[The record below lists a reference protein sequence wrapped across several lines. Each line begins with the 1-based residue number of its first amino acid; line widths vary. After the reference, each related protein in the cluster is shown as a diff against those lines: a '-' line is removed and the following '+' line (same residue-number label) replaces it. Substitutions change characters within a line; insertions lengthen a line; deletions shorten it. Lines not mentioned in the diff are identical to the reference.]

1 MNNIKHLWRAAANG
15 LALLLAVLS
24 VQACTDEDIASPNRA
39 VVDENGM
46 VHLSFDANIPGLKL
60 TKSVDI
66 NGESISTLWLVAFNE
81 NGNMISRVLATTNDN
96 VSGIEDGSGTFNA
109 EVPSSTRRL
118 HFLANVNMDNFSDQD
133 NIGRHENEV
142 IAPMVSSSGNLVYW
156 GLKTFDS
163 EEALTNFAANSA
175 SDPVILYRNQ
185 ALVEYNTHNAAAGV
199 TLEVLGW
206 AALNQYAYGTVAPF
220 DASAIGPDSDPF
232 HFNLTEGHDFVTTLP
247 EAYNVKQTDVES
259 VGQASA
265 QEGDPRYLFET
276 LNPEDDQVYLIMQ
289 IRKMEGRE
297 STTKYY
303 KIMFVDDEKNQLE
316 IYRNYEYVISITGL
330 PTSMGYDTFEEA
342 KNGVAANNA
351 WVSVDP
357 EIPELTDG
365 INTVRIE
372 NGTTQVFNEG
382 GNQVI
387 AFTYDGN
394 ADDISVEWLED
405 GRNVSNTNPTITLD
419 GNGSYSIN
427 LNLNEPTDDPQMGT
441 LLLHTGVFTRQIK
454 VYLVNPFSFQ
464 PVWVST
470 GVPMVKWEQMSMTF
484 VIPDNYPAELFP
496 IECKIATNKMN
507 ANDDLG
513 IQLPIIM
520 EECEYDV
527 TDDNGNQV
535 HVTSDLGYKYVYTA
549 TEPGVQEIFFT
560 LNTSDGDDFGVTWNG
575 AACPAEGTDHG
586 HVFLEADYF
595 NDAHRLVK
603 FQSTDDNWY
612 ADKNRRIT
620 IVGSET
626 NNPGFLV
633 KEISPTVNQQIDV
646 TLNFRADEGGN
657 QGDENALVAP
667 ENGTIM
673 RVATAVAKPVNESI
687 YLSTQEC
694 ERLGLPTSNNI
705 VDYYYYEFD
714 DNNTTE
720 LTLNFVTTTSD
731 VEDIIRFSID
741 QENGLNPE
749 LETYYLYK
757 SAGVELKANPE
768 RFTFGDFKVDDD
780 IADAEGVKYGLNQP
794 IHVSFTLPQASV
806 QYNDAT
812 FFISTQNLIPA
823 ADNTYTLTETEG
835 GYNFTVPQQTA
846 NTDINIMLNFL
857 TNRIANGETLTIDA
871 VDNTALFNPAS
882 ATFTNTPIR
891 GTIKLGGDNPPQL
904 TTSSFITL
912 ERKNGTRVGIIT
924 VESVTNNVANYRID
938 LRSEYDFT
946 MDEELT
952 IYYNS
957 LDTQNQRIYHSPT
970 TFQTLVNDATDD
982 GMVTQITL
990 TER

>member
-1 MNNIKHLWRAAANG
+1 MKRTLYIFLAG
-15 LALLLAVLS
+15 LLLLAGFTS
-24 VQACTDEDIASPNRA
+24 CTDETMVQNSGGITANGDI
-39 VVDENGM
+39 
-46 VHLSFDANIPGLKL
+46 HLKVTANIPAPKQVITRDIDPDGLG
-60 TKSVDI
+60 V
-66 NGESISTLWLVAFNE
+66 NTLWLFCFNE
-81 NGNMISRVLATTNDN
+81 FG
-96 VSGIEDGSGTFNA
+96 EY
-109 EVPSSTRRL
+109 
-118 HFLANVNMDNFSDQD
+118 
-133 NIGRHENEV
+133 IGRR
-142 IAPMVSSSGNLVYW
+142 
-156 GLKTFDS
+156 
-163 EEALTNFAANSA
+163 EAGNFAATDETGHYSFEVDVPGSTDIIHFLSNVYLDDFNDRDNFGRNETTVIPSFVSA
-175 SDPVILYRNQ
+175 SGRMCYWGRSNLATLQSGGNVELYRNQ
-185 ALVEYNTHNAAAGV
+185 AQVRWN
-199 TLEVLGW
+199 
-206 AALNQYAYGTVAPF
+206 
-220 DASAIGPDSDPF
+220 
-232 HFNLTEGHDFVTTLP
+232 TTLP
-247 EAYNVKQTDVES
+247 EGMRIYGYGICNRRAWGTLAPFNTEAEQGSPFDFTLANPYVTEPAEEYQILASDPTEATVQGDVS
-259 VGQASA
+259 
-265 QEGDPRYLFET
+265 EGDPHYIFENPNT
-276 LNPEDDQVYLIMQ
+276 LDAPAFAVMKIGINGQN
-289 IRKMEGRE
+289 E
-297 STTKYY
+297 SNAKYY

-470 GVPMVKWEQMSMTF
+470 GVPMVKGEQMSMTF

-520 EECEYDV
+520 EKCEYDV
-527 TDDNGNQV
+527 TEDNGNQV

-560 LNTSDGDDFGVTWNG
+560 LNTSDGEDFGVTWDG
-575 AACPAEGTDHG
+575 GACPNNGTNHG

-603 FQSTDDNWY
+603 FQEAGENIS
-612 ADKNRRIT
+612 NRRIT
-620 IVGSET
+620 IEGSA
-626 NNPGFLV
+626 NDNPGFLLQ
-633 KEISPTVNQQIDV
+633 ELAPTANQPISV
-646 TLNFRADEGGN
+646 TLNFMADEERGWQTN
-657 QGDENALVAP
+657 TTPTAP
-667 ENGTIM
+667 ESGTLM
-673 RVATAVAKPVNESI
+673 RIATAVAEPADRSI
-687 YLSTQEC
+687 YLSSDEC
-694 ERLGLPTSNNI
+694 TSLGLPTSNNI
-705 VDYYYYEFD
+705 VNYYYYRFD
-714 DNNTTE
+714 GNTE
-720 LTLNFVTTTSD
+720 TLKLGFVTNTSD
-731 VEDIIRFSID
+731 IEDIIRFSID
-741 QENGLNPE
+741 QENGMNPNLDE
-749 LETYYLYK
+749 QYLYK
-757 SAGVELKANPE
+757 SAGVELRANPA
-768 RFTFGDFKVDDD
+768 RFDFGNFTVDDD
-780 IADAEGVKYGLNQP
+780 NPNAEGVKYGLNQP

-891 GTIKLGGDNPPQL
+891 GTITLGGDNPPQL

-924 VESVTNNVANYRID
+924 VESVDNANVASYRID

-957 LDTQNQRIYHSPT
+957 LEADNQRIYQAT
-970 TFQTLVNDATDD
+970 KTFQALVDDAEAD
-982 GMVTQITL
+982 GQVEQITL

>member
-1 MNNIKHLWRAAANG
+1 MKRTLYIFLAG
-15 LALLLAVLS
+15 LLLLAGFTS
-24 VQACTDEDIASPNRA
+24 CTDETMVQNSGGITANGDI
-39 VVDENGM
+39 
-46 VHLSFDANIPGLKL
+46 HLKVTANIPAPKQVITRDIDPDGLG
-60 TKSVDI
+60 V
-66 NGESISTLWLVAFNE
+66 NTLWLFCFNE
-81 NGNMISRVLATTNDN
+81 FG
-96 VSGIEDGSGTFNA
+96 EY
-109 EVPSSTRRL
+109 
-118 HFLANVNMDNFSDQD
+118 
-133 NIGRHENEV
+133 IGRR
-142 IAPMVSSSGNLVYW
+142 
-156 GLKTFDS
+156 
-163 EEALTNFAANSA
+163 EAGNFAATDETGHYSFEVDVPGSTDIIHFLSNVYLDDFNDRDNFGRNETTVIPSFVSA
-175 SDPVILYRNQ
+175 SGRMCYWGRSNLATLQSGGNVELYRNQ
-185 ALVEYNTHNAAAGV
+185 AQVRWN
-199 TLEVLGW
+199 
-206 AALNQYAYGTVAPF
+206 
-220 DASAIGPDSDPF
+220 
-232 HFNLTEGHDFVTTLP
+232 TTLP
-247 EAYNVKQTDVES
+247 EGMTIYGYGICNRRAWGTLAPFNTEEGQNQAFDFDLDNPYVTEPAEEYQILASDPTEATVQGDVS
-259 VGQASA
+259 
-265 QEGDPRYLFET
+265 EGDPHYIFENPNT
-276 LNPEDDQVYLIMQ
+276 LDAPVFAVMKISINEQDE
-289 IRKMEGRE
+289 RNA
-297 STTKYY
+297 KYY

-316 IYRNYEYVISITGL
+316 IYRNYEYVINITGL

-365 INTVRIE
+365 ETTVSIT
-372 NGTTQVFNEG
+372 NGTTQVFTTG
-382 GNQVI
+382 GNQTI
-387 AFTYDGN
+387 SFTYNGN
-394 ADDISVEWLED
+394 TSDISVEWLED
-405 GRNVSNTNPTITLD
+405 GRNVSSSAPTLTSD
-419 GNGSYSIN
+419 GNNHSIN
-427 LNLNEPTDDPQMGT
+427 MILNTPTDEPRMGT
-441 LLLHTGVFTRQIK
+441 LLLRTGEFTRQIK

-470 GVPMVKWEQMSMTF
+470 GVPMVKEEPMSMTF

-507 ANDDLG
+507 ANDELG

-520 EECEYDV
+520 EKCEYDV

-549 TEPGVQEIFFT
+549 TEPGIQEIFFT
-560 LNTSDGDDFGVTWNG
+560 LNTSDGEDFGVTWDRG
-575 AACPAEGTDHG
+575 ACPNNGTNHG

-603 FQSTDDNWY
+603 FQEAGRNIS
-612 ADKNRRIT
+612 NRRIT
-620 IVGSET
+620 IEGSAEK
-626 NNPGFLV
+626 NPGFLLQELAPTA
-633 KEISPTVNQQIDV
+633 KQPISV
-646 TLNFRADEGGN
+646 TLNFIADEEGW
-657 QGDENALVAP
+657 QGENTPTAP
-667 ENGTIM
+667 ESGTLM
-673 RVATAVAKPVNESI
+673 RIATAIAEPADRSI
-687 YLSTQEC
+687 YLSPDEC
-694 ERLGLPTSNNI
+694 TSLGLPTSNNI
-705 VDYYYYEFD
+705 VNYYYYRFN
-714 DNNTTE
+714 DNTA
-720 LTLNFVTTTSD
+720 TLKLGFVTNTSD
-731 VEDIIRFSID
+731 IEDIIRFSID
-741 QENGLNPE
+741 QENGMNPNLDE
-749 LETYYLYK
+749 QYLYK
-757 SAGVELKANPE
+757 SAGVELRANPA
-768 RFTFGDFKVDDD
+768 RFDFGNFTVDDD
-780 IADAEGVKYGLNQP
+780 NPNAEGVKYGLNQP

-806 QYNDAT
+806 QYNNAT

-891 GTIKLGGDNPPQL
+891 GTITLVGDNPPQL

-982 GMVTQITL
+982 GMVTLIRL

>member
-1 MNNIKHLWRAAANG
+1 MKRILYIFLAG
-15 LALLLAVLS
+15 LLLLAGFTS
-24 VQACTDEDIASPNRA
+24 CADEAMMQSNGGSTANGDI
-39 VVDENGM
+39 
-46 VHLSFDANIPGLKL
+46 HLKVTAHIPAPKQVITRDIDPDGLGVN
-60 TKSVDI
+60 S
-66 NGESISTLWLVAFNE
+66 LWLFCFNDFGEYIGRREVVNFE
-81 NGNMISRVLATTNDN
+81 NAGGGKYSFEVD
-96 VSGIEDGSGTFNA
+96 
-109 EVPSSTRRL
+109 VPSSTNVI
-118 HFLANVNMDNFSDQD
+118 HFLSNVYLDEFNDRDNF
-133 NIGRHENEV
+133 GRNETTV
-142 IAPMVSSSGNLVYW
+142 IPSFVSASGRMSYW
-156 GLKTFDS
+156 GR
-163 EEALTNFAANSA
+163 
-175 SDPVILYRNQ
+175 SDLATLQSRGNVELYRNQ
-185 ALVEYNTHNAAAGV
+185 AQVHWDTDLPQGMTIYGYGICNRRAWG
-199 TLEVLGW
+199 TL
-206 AALNQYAYGTVAPF
+206 APF
-220 DASAIGPDSDPF
+220 NTEAGQNQAFDFDLDNPYVTEPAEEYQILASDP
-232 HFNLTEGHDFVTTLP
+232 TEATVQGD
-247 EAYNVKQTDVES
+247 ES
-259 VGQASA
+259 
-265 QEGDPRYLFET
+265 EGDPHYIFENPNT
-276 LNPEDDQVYLIMQ
+276 LDAPVFAVMKISINGQDE
-289 IRKMEGRE
+289 RNA
-297 STTKYY
+297 KYY

-470 GVPMVKWEQMSMTF
+470 GVPMVKEEKMSMTF

-520 EECEYDV
+520 EKCEYDV
-527 TDDNGNQV
+527 TDDNGQQV

-560 LNTSDGDDFGVTWNG
+560 LNTSDGEDFGVTWDG
-575 AACPAEGTDHG
+575 GACPNNGTNHG

-603 FQSTDDNWY
+603 FQEAGENIS
-612 ADKNRRIT
+612 NRRIT
-620 IVGSET
+620 IEGSA
-626 NNPGFLV
+626 NDNPGFLLQ
-633 KEISPTVNQQIDV
+633 ELAPTANQPISV
-646 TLNFRADEGGN
+646 TLNFMADEESWGQTN
-657 QGDENALVAP
+657 TTPTAP
-667 ENGTIM
+667 ESGTLM
-673 RVATAVAKPVNESI
+673 RIATAVAEPADRSI
-687 YLSTQEC
+687 YLSPDEC
-694 ERLGLPTSNNI
+694 ASLGLPTSNNI
-705 VDYYYYEFD
+705 VNYYYYRFD
-714 DNNTTE
+714 GNTKTLE
-720 LTLNFVTTTSD
+720 LGFVTNTSD
-731 VEDIIRFSID
+731 IEDIIRFSID
-741 QENGLNPE
+741 QENGMNHNLDE
-749 LETYYLYK
+749 QYLYK
-757 SAGVELKANPE
+757 SAGVELRANPA
-768 RFTFGDFKVDDD
+768 RFDFGNFTVDDD
-780 IADAEGVKYGLNQP
+780 NPNAEGVKYGLNQP

-891 GTIKLGGDNPPQL
+891 GTITLGGDNPPQL

-957 LDTQNQRIYHSPT
+957 LDTQNQRIYQETT

-982 GMVTQITL
+982 GMVTLITL
-990 TER
+990 RER

>member
-1 MNNIKHLWRAAANG
+1 MKRTLYIFLAG
-15 LALLLAVLS
+15 LLLLAGFTS
-24 VQACTDEDIASPNRA
+24 CTDETMVQNSGGITANGDI
-39 VVDENGM
+39 
-46 VHLSFDANIPGLKL
+46 HLKVTANIPAPKQVITRDIDPDGLG
-60 TKSVDI
+60 V
-66 NGESISTLWLVAFNE
+66 NTLWLFCFNE
-81 NGNMISRVLATTNDN
+81 FG
-96 VSGIEDGSGTFNA
+96 EY
-109 EVPSSTRRL
+109 
-118 HFLANVNMDNFSDQD
+118 
-133 NIGRHENEV
+133 IGRR
-142 IAPMVSSSGNLVYW
+142 
-156 GLKTFDS
+156 
-163 EEALTNFAANSA
+163 EAGNFAATDETGHYSFEVDVPGSTDIIHFLSNVYLDDFNDRDNFGRNETTVIPSFVSA
-175 SDPVILYRNQ
+175 SGRMCYWGRSNLATLQSGGNVELYRNQ
-185 ALVEYNTHNAAAGV
+185 AQVRWN
-199 TLEVLGW
+199 
-206 AALNQYAYGTVAPF
+206 
-220 DASAIGPDSDPF
+220 
-232 HFNLTEGHDFVTTLP
+232 TTLP
-247 EAYNVKQTDVES
+247 EGMRIYGYGICNRRAWGTLAPFNTEAEQGSPFDFTLANPYVTEPAEEYQILASDPTEATVQGDVS
-259 VGQASA
+259 
-265 QEGDPRYLFET
+265 EGDPHYIFENPNT
-276 LNPEDDQVYLIMQ
+276 LDAPVFAVMKIGINGQN
-289 IRKMEGRE
+289 E
-297 STTKYY
+297 SNAKYY

-470 GVPMVKWEQMSMTF
+470 GVPMVKGEQMSMTF

-520 EECEYDV
+520 EKCEYDV
-527 TDDNGNQV
+527 TEDNGNQV

-560 LNTSDGDDFGVTWNG
+560 LNTSDGEDFGVTWDG
-575 AACPAEGTDHG
+575 GACPNNGTNHG

-603 FQSTDDNWY
+603 FQEAGENIS
-612 ADKNRRIT
+612 NRRIT
-620 IVGSET
+620 IEGSA
-626 NNPGFLV
+626 NDNPGFLLQ
-633 KEISPTVNQQIDV
+633 ELAPTANQPISV
-646 TLNFRADEGGN
+646 TLNFMADEERGWQTN
-657 QGDENALVAP
+657 TTPTAP
-667 ENGTIM
+667 ESGTLM
-673 RVATAVAKPVNESI
+673 RIATAVAEPADRSI
-687 YLSTQEC
+687 YLSSDEC
-694 ERLGLPTSNNI
+694 TSLGLPTSNNI
-705 VDYYYYEFD
+705 VNYYYYRFD
-714 DNNTTE
+714 GNTETLE
-720 LTLNFVTTTSD
+720 LGFVTNTSD
-731 VEDIIRFSID
+731 IEDIIRFSID
-741 QENGLNPE
+741 QENGMNPNLGE
-749 LETYYLYK
+749 QYLYK
-757 SAGVELKANPE
+757 SAGVELRANPA
-768 RFTFGDFKVDDD
+768 RFDFGNFTVDDD
-780 IADAEGVKYGLNQP
+780 NPNAEGVKYGLNQP

-823 ADNTYTLTETEG
+823 ESNTYPLTATEG

-846 NTDINIMLNFL
+846 TGEDIEVQLNFL
-857 TNRIANGETLTIDA
+857 TNRIANSETLTIDA
-871 VDNTALFNPAS
+871 VDNTDNTALFHSAS

-891 GTIKLGGDNPPQL
+891 GTIALGGDNPPQL

-924 VESVTNNVANYRID
+924 VKNVSNNVASYRID

-957 LDTQNQRIYHSPT
+957 LEADNQRIYQAT
-970 TFQTLVNDATDD
+970 KTFQALVDDAEEDRQ
-982 GMVTQITL
+982 VELITL

>member
-1 MNNIKHLWRAAANG
+1 MKRTLYIFLAG
-15 LALLLAVLS
+15 LLLLAGFTS
-24 VQACTDEDIASPNRA
+24 CTDETMVQNSGGITANGDI
-39 VVDENGM
+39 
-46 VHLSFDANIPGLKL
+46 HLKVTANIPAPKQVITRDIDPDGLG
-60 TKSVDI
+60 V
-66 NGESISTLWLVAFNE
+66 NTLWLFCFNE
-81 NGNMISRVLATTNDN
+81 FG
-96 VSGIEDGSGTFNA
+96 EY
-109 EVPSSTRRL
+109 
-118 HFLANVNMDNFSDQD
+118 
-133 NIGRHENEV
+133 IGRR
-142 IAPMVSSSGNLVYW
+142 
-156 GLKTFDS
+156 
-163 EEALTNFAANSA
+163 EAGNFAATDETGHYSFEVDVPGSTDIIHFLSNVYLDDFNDRDNFGRNETTVIPSFVSA
-175 SDPVILYRNQ
+175 SGRMCYWGRSNLATLQSGGNVELYRNQ
-185 ALVEYNTHNAAAGV
+185 AQVRWN
-199 TLEVLGW
+199 
-206 AALNQYAYGTVAPF
+206 
-220 DASAIGPDSDPF
+220 
-232 HFNLTEGHDFVTTLP
+232 TTLP
-247 EAYNVKQTDVES
+247 EGMRIYGYGICNRRAWGTLAPFNTEAEQDSPFDFTLANPYVTEPAEEYQILASDPTEATVQGDVS
-259 VGQASA
+259 
-265 QEGDPRYLFET
+265 EGDPHYIFENPNT
-276 LNPEDDQVYLIMQ
+276 LDAPVFAVMKIGINGQN
-289 IRKMEGRE
+289 E
-297 STTKYY
+297 SNAKYY

-507 ANDDLG
+507 ANDGLG
-513 IQLPIIM
+513 EQLPIII
-520 EECEYDV
+520 EDCNFHIADE
-527 TDDNGNQV
+527 NGNGNDENV
-535 HVTSDLGYKYVYTA
+535 STTWGYKYVYTA
-549 TEPGVQEIFFT
+549 TQPGIQEVFFT
-560 LNTSDGDDFGVTWNG
+560 LNTSDGKDQGVTWNG
-575 AACPAEGTDHG
+575 GNCEYGNQYENHG
-586 HVFLEADYF
+586 HVFLQAENF
-595 NDAHRLVK
+595 NDAHRLVL
-603 FQSTDDNWY
+603 FQDGQR
-612 ADKNRRIT
+612 NRRIAIENHDT
-620 IVGSET
+620 Y
-626 NNPGFLV
+626 NPGFRTMN
-633 KEISPTVNQQIDV
+633 IAPTINQPITI
-646 TLNFRADEGGN
+646 TLNFEANDRAS
-657 QGDENALVAP
+657 AP
-667 ENGTIM
+667 QRNTIM
-673 RVATAVAKPVNESI
+673 RVATAVAKPTDDI
-687 YLSTQEC
+687 YLSPDEC
-694 ERLGLPTSNNI
+694 ASLGLPTSNNI
-705 VDYYYYEFD
+705 VNYYYYRFD
-714 DNNTTE
+714 GNTE
-720 LTLNFVTTTSD
+720 TLKLGFVTNTSD
-731 VEDIIRFSID
+731 IEDIIRFSID
-741 QENGLNPE
+741 QENGMNPNLDE
-749 LETYYLYK
+749 QYLYK
-757 SAGVELKANPE
+757 SAGVELRANPA
-768 RFTFGDFKVDDD
+768 RFDFGNFTVDDD
-780 IADAEGVKYGLNQP
+780 NPNAEGVKYGLNQP

-891 GTIKLGGDNPPQL
+891 GTITLGGDNPPQL

-957 LDTQNQRIYHSPT
+957 LDTQNQRIYQETT

-982 GMVTQITL
+982 GMVTLITL
-990 TER
+990 RER

>member
-1 MNNIKHLWRAAANG
+1 MKRILYIFLAG
-15 LALLLAVLS
+15 LLLLAGFTS
-24 VQACTDEDIASPNRA
+24 CTDEAMMQNNGGSTANGDI
-39 VVDENGM
+39 
-46 VHLSFDANIPGLKL
+46 HLKVTAHIPAPKQVITRDIDPDGLGVN
-60 TKSVDI
+60 S
-66 NGESISTLWLVAFNE
+66 LWLFCFNDFGEYIGRREVVNFE
-81 NGNMISRVLATTNDN
+81 NAGKGKYSFEVD
-96 VSGIEDGSGTFNA
+96 
-109 EVPSSTRRL
+109 VPSSTNVI
-118 HFLANVNMDNFSDQD
+118 HFLSNVYLDEFNDRDNF
-133 NIGRHENEV
+133 GRNETTV
-142 IAPMVSSSGNLVYW
+142 IPSFVSASGRMSYW
-156 GLKTFDS
+156 GR
-163 EEALTNFAANSA
+163 
-175 SDPVILYRNQ
+175 SDLATLQSGGNVELYRNQ
-185 ALVEYNTHNAAAGV
+185 AQVHWDTNLPQGMTIYGYGICNRRAWG
-199 TLEVLGW
+199 TL
-206 AALNQYAYGTVAPF
+206 APF
-220 DASAIGPDSDPF
+220 NTEAEQNQAFDFDLENPYVTEPAEEYQILASDP
-232 HFNLTEGHDFVTTLP
+232 TEATVQG
-247 EAYNVKQTDVES
+247 AES
-259 VGQASA
+259 
-265 QEGDPRYLFET
+265 EGDPHYIFENPNT
-276 LNPEDDQVYLIMQ
+276 LDAPVFAVMRIGVNGQSET
-289 IRKMEGRE
+289 EA
-297 STTKYY
+297 KYY

-316 IYRNYEYVISITGL
+316 IYRNYKYVIRITGL

-470 GVPMVKWEQMSMTF
+470 GVPMVKEEKMSMTF

-520 EECEYDV
+520 EKCEYDV
-527 TDDNGNQV
+527 TDNNGQQV

-560 LNTSDGDDFGVTWNG
+560 LNTSDGEDFGVTWDG
-575 AACPAEGTDHG
+575 GACPNNGTNHG

-603 FQSTDDNWY
+603 FQEAGENIS
-612 ADKNRRIT
+612 NRRIT
-620 IVGSET
+620 IEGSA
-626 NNPGFLV
+626 NDNPGFLLQ
-633 KEISPTVNQQIDV
+633 ELAPTANQPISV
-646 TLNFRADEGGN
+646 TLNFMADEESWGQTN
-657 QGDENALVAP
+657 TTPTAP
-667 ENGTIM
+667 ESGTLM
-673 RVATAVAKPVNESI
+673 RIATAVAEPADRSI
-687 YLSTQEC
+687 YLSPDEC
-694 ERLGLPTSNNI
+694 ASLGLPTSNNI
-705 VDYYYYEFD
+705 VNYYYYRFD
-714 DNNTTE
+714 GNTETLE
-720 LTLNFVTTTSD
+720 LGFVTNTSD
-731 VEDIIRFSID
+731 IEDIIRFSID
-741 QENGLNPE
+741 QENGMNPNLDE
-749 LETYYLYK
+749 QYLYK
-757 SAGVELKANPE
+757 SAGVELRANPA
-768 RFTFGDFKVDDD
+768 RFDFGNFTVDDD
-780 IADAEGVKYGLNQP
+780 NPNAEGVKYGLNQP

-891 GTIKLGGDNPPQL
+891 GTIELGGDNPPQL

-957 LDTQNQRIYHSPT
+957 LEADNQRIYQATT
-970 TFQTLVNDATDD
+970 TFQALVDDAEED
-982 GMVTQITL
+982 GQVELITL

>member
-1 MNNIKHLWRAAANG
+1 MKRTLYIFLAG
-15 LALLLAVLS
+15 LLLLAGFTS
-24 VQACTDEDIASPNRA
+24 CTDETMVQNSGGITANGDI
-39 VVDENGM
+39 
-46 VHLSFDANIPGLKL
+46 HLKVTANIPAPKQVITRDIDPDGLG
-60 TKSVDI
+60 V
-66 NGESISTLWLVAFNE
+66 NTLWLFCFNE
-81 NGNMISRVLATTNDN
+81 FG
-96 VSGIEDGSGTFNA
+96 EY
-109 EVPSSTRRL
+109 
-118 HFLANVNMDNFSDQD
+118 
-133 NIGRHENEV
+133 IGRR
-142 IAPMVSSSGNLVYW
+142 
-156 GLKTFDS
+156 
-163 EEALTNFAANSA
+163 EAGNFAATDETGHYSFEVDVPGSTDIIHFLSNVYLDDFNDRDNFGRNETTVIPSFVSA
-175 SDPVILYRNQ
+175 SGRMCYWGRSNLATLQSGGNVELYRNQ
-185 ALVEYNTHNAAAGV
+185 AQVRWN
-199 TLEVLGW
+199 
-206 AALNQYAYGTVAPF
+206 
-220 DASAIGPDSDPF
+220 
-232 HFNLTEGHDFVTTLP
+232 TTLP
-247 EAYNVKQTDVES
+247 EGMRIYGYGICNRRAWGTLAPFNTEAEQGSPFDFTLANPYVTEPAEEYQILASDPTEATVQGDVS
-259 VGQASA
+259 
-265 QEGDPRYLFET
+265 EGDPHYIFENPNT
-276 LNPEDDQVYLIMQ
+276 LDAPVFAVMKIGINGQN
-289 IRKMEGRE
+289 E
-297 STTKYY
+297 SNAKYY

-365 INTVRIE
+365 ETTVSIT
-372 NGTTQVFNEG
+372 NGTTQVFTTG
-382 GNQVI
+382 GNQTI
-387 AFTYDGN
+387 SFTYNGN
-394 ADDISVEWLED
+394 TSDISVEWLED
-405 GRNVSNTNPTITLD
+405 GRNVSSSAPTLTSD
-419 GNGSYSIN
+419 GNNHSIN
-427 LNLNEPTDDPQMGT
+427 MILNTPTDEPRMGT
-441 LLLHTGVFTRQIK
+441 LLLRTGEFTRQIK
-454 VYLVNPFSFQ
+454 VYLVKPFSFE

-470 GVPMVKWEQMSMTF
+470 GVPMVKEEKMSMTF

-507 ANDDLG
+507 ANDKLG

-520 EECEYDV
+520 EKCEYDV

-560 LNTSDGDDFGVTWNG
+560 LNTSDGEDFGVTWDRG
-575 AACPAEGTDHG
+575 ACPNNGTNHG

-603 FQSTDDNWY
+603 FQEAGENIS
-612 ADKNRRIT
+612 NRRIT
-620 IVGSET
+620 IEGSA
-626 NNPGFLV
+626 NDNPGFLLQ
-633 KEISPTVNQQIDV
+633 ELAPTANQPISVI
-646 TLNFRADEGGN
+646 LNFMADEERGWQTN
-657 QGDENALVAP
+657 TTPTAP
-667 ENGTIM
+667 ESGTLM
-673 RVATAVAKPVNESI
+673 RIATAVAEPADRSI
-687 YLSTQEC
+687 YLSSDEC
-694 ERLGLPTSNNI
+694 TSLRLPTSNNI
-705 VDYYYYEFD
+705 VNYYYYRFD
-714 DNNTTE
+714 GNTKTLE
-720 LTLNFVTTTSD
+720 LGFVTNTSD
-731 VEDIIRFSID
+731 IEDIIRFSID
-741 QENGLNPE
+741 QENGMNPNLDE
-749 LETYYLYK
+749 QYLYK
-757 SAGVELKANPE
+757 SAGVELRANPA
-768 RFTFGDFKVDDD
+768 RFDFGNFTVDDD
-780 IADAEGVKYGLNQP
+780 NPNAEGVKYGLNQP

-891 GTIKLGGDNPPQL
+891 GTITLGGDNPPQL

-924 VESVTNNVANYRID
+924 VKSVTNNVANYRID

-957 LDTQNQRIYHSPT
+957 LDTQNQRIYQETT
-970 TFQTLVNDATDD
+970 TFQTLVKDATDD

-990 TER
+990 TEQ